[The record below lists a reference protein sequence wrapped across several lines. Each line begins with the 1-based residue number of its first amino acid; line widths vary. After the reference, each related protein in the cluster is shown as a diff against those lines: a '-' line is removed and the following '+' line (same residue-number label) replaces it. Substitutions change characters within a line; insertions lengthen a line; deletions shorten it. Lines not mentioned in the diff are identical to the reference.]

1 MALGIDYAK
10 DSVFNQK
17 FDIES
22 ELIDIK
28 AYFSEF
34 AEYITPFSACDN
46 VKCKEENG
54 CGAENCKTD
63 EIYRNYMGITQEELN
78 ELKERT
84 SIDNL
89 KCEDEVEYYKTDT
102 ENPLKNDLTTELSEE
117 ASGPNSPLVSV
128 QKRWEMSN
136 VTKTEFPRSY
146 FKYCNHEW
154 YRSGDKMTKSKLTF
168 DNLQFPTIVACVK
181 VYHPF
186 LSHRERNVKVK
197 LLQEIHILG
206 EQTLT
211 QLKDKIVCSLDHIG
225 DKDMSNEC
233 FLKEVGYNVTAQAR

>member
-84 SIDNL
+84 RYLFVNFKFKVI
-89 KCEDEVEYYKTDT
+89 
-102 ENPLKNDLTTELSEE
+102 
-117 ASGPNSPLVSV
+117 SGKVG
-128 QKRWEMSN
+128 EI
-136 VTKTEFPRSY
+136 
-146 FKYCNHEW
+146 
-154 YRSGDKMTKSKLTF
+154 TF
-168 DNLQFPTIVACVK
+168 CFRVK
-181 VYHPF
+181 DR
-186 LSHRERNVKVK
+186 L
-197 LLQEIHILG
+197 
-206 EQTLT
+206 
-211 QLKDKIVCSLDHIG
+211 C
-225 DKDMSNEC
+225 
-233 FLKEVGYNVTAQAR
+233 